1 MILKNSSI
9 LKVEES
15 QKPGNSHTAK
25 ADDATLP
32 GSNCLDLAS
41 PKVQTWTKNANFEN
55 AIFHRKVSIFAKMT
69 GPIAPNFRQ
78 KMRKTILHKKSF
90 EPRGSPEKKVL
101 LPQTKK
107 KRKNR
112 FAPS

>member
-9 LKVEES
+9 LKIEES

-55 AIFHRKVSIFAKMT
+55 AIFHRKVSIFAKMA
-69 GPIAPNFRQ
+69 GRIAPNFGQ

-90 EPRGSPEKKVL
+90 EPQGSPEKRFFFHK
-101 LPQTKK
+101 PKK